1 MDLLTMLGID
11 AGAAAPVVETGKNA
25 SKKKQQTNDKG
36 TAKSDTKGAKSKVK
50 PKPTIRRYETQADIR
65 KMLVGLDWTVHYAMH
80 SFSVSDLSRRLVEMN
95 DQDIEEVKT
104 ALWGMVPQEVKED
117 LDKARQAKA
126 EAEAAIAAG
135 GNVEGTGEGARDS
148 EMEDEEEDDLEVDED
163 NDEVVVKKPQPQTS
177 TETKIPEVQEGEL
190 TVDMLRLA
198 LALDYFEFANEEAV
212 AWRVDKENK
221 RLTPSISAGKMGN
234 SFPAYQA
241 FHWKLSEFEKA
252 PSKPINYVAGRDG
265 RLYEVRENKHL
276 KVTVAA
282 QVVPTLENVTEG
294 VSFKMNKIPGVFL
307 KQTLDFF
314 KHFVLEKREALVYV
328 AWNRTTEAYELHCP
342 EQWANVVNVEADYP
356 DDPERDIVLIM
367 HSHHVMPA
375 VFSAVDDRNDKALC
389 VYGVFGNLDKQTID
403 HRFRAGFNGQ
413 HLYVNIADVFDVE
426 STYSACTFPPE
437 WVDRVHQYV

>member
-1 MDLLTMLGID
+1 M
-11 AGAAAPVVETGKNA
+11 
-25 SKKKQQTNDKG
+25 
-36 TAKSDTKGAKSKVK
+36 VK
-50 PKPTIRRYETQADIR
+50 PKSAIRRYETQADIR

-80 SFSVSDLSRRLVEMN
+80 SFPVADLGRRLVEMN
-95 DQDIEEVKT
+95 DQDIEEVKA
-104 ALWGMVPQEVKED
+104 ALWAMVPQDVKDD
-117 LDKARQAKA
+117 LEKARQAKA
-126 EAEAAIAAG
+126 EAEAAAAG
-135 GNVEGTGEGARDS
+135 GNAEATGEKLS
-148 EMEDEEEDDLEVDED
+148 ENSDAESDEEDDLEFNEEEG
-163 NDEVVVKKPQPQTS
+163 EVVQKKPEPQRA

-190 TVDMLRLA
+190 TVDMLRLT

-234 SFPAYQA
+234 NFPAYQA

-265 RLYEVRENKHL
+265 RLYEIRENAHL

-282 QVVPTLENVTEG
+282 RMVPALESVTEG
-294 VSFKMNKIPGVFL
+294 VSFKMDKIPGMFL

-314 KHFVLEKREALVYV
+314 KHFVPEQREAFVYV
-328 AWNRTTEAYELHCP
+328 ARNRSTVTYELHCP
-342 EQWANVVNVEADYP
+342 EQWANRDNVDAEYP

-375 VFSAVDDRNDKALC
+375 VFSPKDDRNDKALC
-389 VYGVFGNLDKQTID
+389 VYGVFGQLDKPTID
-403 HRFRAGFNGQ
+403 HCFRAGFNG
-413 HLYVNIADVFDVE
+413 HYLYLNIADVFDAE

-437 WVDRVHQYV
+437 WVDRVHPYV